1 VSKKDELVNEMLKSF
16 SFMEDMLKYSC
27 KKTEDEIREIELEN
41 TKYLTELYLNKT
53 QVKLRDIDG
62 FKGVVVG
69 FSADYTKKRSVE
81 QFTVTIENEAGNTVT
96 TNAVFIEIIEEDK

>member
-1 VSKKDELVNEMLKSF
+1 MTEQDELLDGLLISFAKEILKSAGEKKDEQ
-16 SFMEDMLKYSC
+16 
-27 KKTEDEIREIELEN
+27 IREIELEN

-53 QVKLRDIDG
+53 QVKLRNVDG

-69 FSADYTKKRSVE
+69 FSADYTKKRSDK

-96 TNAVFIEIIEEDK
+96 TNPIFIEIIEEDK